1 MARLAMNKRALAAPS
16 WILFGLLLGL
26 ALAIDLPAAKGQTT
40 RYPDKPVKIFVG
52 FAAGG
57 GTDVAAR
64 ILAQKLTEALG
75 QSIVV
80 ENRPGASGMIAAETL
95 AKSAAD
101 GYTLMMGSQTTL
113 AVAPALYRKFSIDAA
128 RDFVAVAPAGVSP
141 LVLVVHPSVPVRSV
155 KELIALGKAKPGAIN
170 FGSGGLG
177 TTPHMAVELFSLQ
190 AGIKMVHVAYRGEAP
205 AINDLLGGQLDLI
218 FANLSAVIG
227 NVKAGSLRAL
237 AVTSAQ
243 RATTAP
249 EIPTIAE
256 VALPGFDAATWFAL
270 VAPAGTP
277 RDIVPAVERGG
288 DAACW
293 PAGDPAALR
302 RSRNDDR
309 RRHARCARRLCQ
321 IRNRQVVEGHQGRRH
336 PCSGV
341 VNGTTDTRLLLAAK
355 RVKKPAHRPPACGA
369 GFTSCIKELRP

>member
-26 ALAIDLPAAKGQTT
+26 AVAVNLPAANGQTT

-64 ILAQKLTEALG
+64 ILAQKLTETLG
-75 QSIVV
+75 QSVMV

-141 LVLVVHPSVPVRSV
+141 SVLVVHPSMPVRSV

-177 TTPHMAVELFSLQ
+177 TTPHMAGELFSLQ

-243 RATTAP
+243 RAASAP
-249 EIPTIAE
+249 DIPTIAE
-256 VALPGFDAATWFAL
+256 VALPGFEAATWFAL

-277 RDIVPAVERGG
+277 RDIVLRLNSEVTRLVGQAEVRQRFADLGMTV
-288 DAACW
+288 DAAT
-293 PAGDPAALR
+293 PDALDGYIKTEIAKW
-302 RSRNDDR
+302 SKVIKDAD
-309 RRHARCARRLCQ
+309 
-321 IRNRQVVEGHQGRRH
+321 IRAPE
-336 PCSGV
+336 
-341 VNGTTDTRLLLAAK
+341 
-355 RVKKPAHRPPACGA
+355 
-369 GFTSCIKELRP
+369 

>member
-16 WILFGLLLGL
+16 WILFGLLLGV
-26 ALAIDLPAAKGQTT
+26 AVGVNLPAANGQTT
-40 RYPDKPVKIFVG
+40 RYPDKPIKIFVG

-64 ILAQKLTEALG
+64 ILAQKLTETLG
-75 QSIVV
+75 QSVMV

-95 AKSAAD
+95 AKSGAD
-101 GYTLMMGSQTTL
+101 GYALMMGSETTL

-128 RDFVAVAPAGVSP
+128 RDFVAVAPSGVSP
-141 LVLVVHPSVPVRSV
+141 LVLVVHPSMPVRSV
-155 KELIALGKAKPGAIN
+155 KELIALGKAKPGTIN

-177 TTPHMAVELFSLQ
+177 TTPHMAGELFSLQ

-205 AINDLLGGQLDLI
+205 AINDLLGGQVDLI

-243 RATTAP
+243 RAASAP
-249 EIPTIAE
+249 DIPTIAE
-256 VALPGFDAATWFAL
+256 VALPGFEAATWFAL

-277 RDIVPAVERGG
+277 RDIVLPLNTEA
-288 DAACW
+288 
-293 PAGDPAALR
+293 
-302 RSRNDDR
+302 
-309 RRHARCARRLCQ
+309 
-321 IRNRQVVEGHQGRRH
+321 
-336 PCSGV
+336 
-341 VNGTTDTRLLLAAK
+341 
-355 RVKKPAHRPPACGA
+355 
-369 GFTSCIKELRP
+369 

>member
-1 MARLAMNKRALAAPS
+1 MARLAMNKRALAGPS

-26 ALAIDLPAAKGQTT
+26 AVAVNLPAANGQTT

-64 ILAQKLTEALG
+64 ILAQKLTETLG
-75 QSIVV
+75 QSVVV

-141 LVLVVHPSVPVRSV
+141 LVLVVHPSLPVRSV

-177 TTPHMAVELFSLQ
+177 TTPHMAGELFSLQ

-243 RATTAP
+243 RAVSAP
-249 EIPTIAE
+249 DIPTIAE
-256 VALPGFDAATWFAL
+256 VALPGFEAATWFAL

-277 RDIVPAVERGG
+277 RDIVLRLNSEVTRLVGQAEVRQRFADLGMTV
-288 DAACW
+288 DAAT
-293 PAGDPAALR
+293 PDALDAYIKTEIAKW
-302 RSRNDDR
+302 SKVIKDAD
-309 RRHARCARRLCQ
+309 
-321 IRNRQVVEGHQGRRH
+321 IRAPE
-336 PCSGV
+336 
-341 VNGTTDTRLLLAAK
+341 
-355 RVKKPAHRPPACGA
+355 
-369 GFTSCIKELRP
+369 